1 MNSHSLF
8 PFQREA
14 VAQLMAGKRI
24 IISDTG
30 SGKSIMAMV
39 FAERKC
45 KETGKRKVLVV
56 TTASKCKARTERGLN
71 DFEDEAQKF
80 CSPAFVET
88 LRSGLTLISWHKLA
102 SWTDAHQAEVGDYV
116 VIWDELQKAGSGV
129 GSKMGRAFLKITKK
143 NPDWAG
149 FTGTPGDTYLKLYPY
164 FVATGLV
171 RNKTSFLAEYANVQ
185 TFKGYPEIVGWRHED
200 RLKAMWERISFAPDA
215 NKVLSELP
223 EQTHRVFTF
232 PKPRSYST
240 VLKTR
245 LRAGCDPDSPSDEDF
260 LDTSMALC
268 SELRRLCF
276 TKDKQEWV
284 KDFVEN
290 AGANCIIFYNFI
302 ATGDK
307 LAEICTKA
315 LGEGGRVW
323 RIDGKHHE
331 IPTAE
336 SVGPRDIVLCQW
348 QSGSEG
354 LNVHFAHLWV
364 SVEACYSYSTSIQ
377 ARGRIRR
384 IGQKH
389 PQLYYYLKTE
399 GTIED
404 SIYECLHNKSDFA
417 EDVWCLGKGIKLK
430 GEDGNTNQ
438 RMV

>member
-1 MNSHSLF
+1 MASLF
-8 PFQREA
+8 PFQQEA
-14 VAQLMAGKRI
+14 VAQLMAGKKI
-24 IISDTG
+24 IISNTG
-30 SGKSIMAMV
+30 SGKSAMAMV
-39 FAERKC
+39 FAEQKC
-45 KETGKRKVLVV
+45 KETGKSKVLVA
-56 TTASKCKARTERGLN
+56 TTASKCKAKTSEGLN

-80 CSPAFVET
+80 CSSSFSKS
-88 LRSGLTLISWHKLA
+88 LSSSLSLISWHKLA
-102 SWTDAHQAEVGDYV
+102 SWTTEHWAEIEDYV
-116 VIWDELQKAGSGV
+116 IIWDELQKAAAGAS
-129 GSKMGRAFLKITKK
+129 SKMGRAFLKITKR

-164 FVATGLV
+164 FVATNLA

-185 TFKGYPEIVGWRHED
+185 TFKGYPEIVGWRNEPK
-200 RLKAMWERISFAPDA
+200 LKAMWEQISYAPDA

-223 EQTHRVFTF
+223 EQTHKVFTF
-232 PKPRSYST
+232 PKPKVYST

-245 LRAGCDPDSPSDEDF
+245 MRAGSDGISMDDF

-290 AGANCIIFYNFI
+290 AGANCIMFYNFI
-302 ATGDK
+302 ATGDR
-307 LAEICTKA
+307 LAEICEEA
-315 LGEGGRVW
+315 LGENGRVW

-336 SVGPRDIVLCQW
+336 SVGPRDVVLCQW

-354 LNVHFAHLWV
+354 LNVQFAHLWV

-384 IGQKH
+384 IGQKY
-389 PQLYYYLKTE
+389 PQHYYYLKTE
-399 GTIED
+399 DTIED
-404 SIYECLHNKSDFA
+404 AIYECLHNKSDFA
-417 EDVWCLGKGIKLK
+417 ESVWCLGKGIELK
-430 GEDGNTNQ
+430 GE
-438 RMV
+438 